1 MVEESNIKIIT
12 PEVTDLVDDAN
23 ENDNKCTVEGCD
35 KVIRNSSSLRLHMV
49 KAHRIG
55 NLDLKTDGNVK
66 VVYAC
71 PVVGCS
77 REKKTKRY
85 FANLYRVKRHYQT
98 IHAEKKFKCRKCKKA
113 FGLHWNL
120 EQHQSTCQQLF
131 YCSCGCYYTTLAAV
145 RTHATRKGKDHHV
158 VEDKNTVNQ
167 TKNKTTSN
175 QVNVPAILIVPNNP
189 IISNLST
196 LQNFNTAQTL
206 ILTQPKQQL
215 SNMKNLRKDEDGNI
229 MIIPKPIGMNQFSL
243 VTQNKNK
250 KTLKFVNK
258 EALPFLDQTKAVK
271 EKYQD
276 PAAIEVPLPPKKTK
290 FEEMIAYLKSA
301 ETQEILKNKDL
312 IEQVL
317 LTKNFR
323 IPKLTNSIII
333 KSDLTKKEEEIKK
346 AGDVF
351 EDFNLSAK
359 QIADTCTQTV
369 LCCNSIA
376 DTIVNTS
383 QHVNTQTISNPN
395 IYNKDGVLKTS
406 DFGIQCN
413 PVESSLD
420 ISVSDNQVQTEDF
433 NFWFNQMEYEGCF
446 SNMETQTNSFNT
458 ILNNNNISTQTLLN
472 TPTNSATQ
480 TLTNSLL
487 KDNLMLNDYSN
498 ISTQTNSNRAWFNEE
513 FLNRHSIE
521 TNTEA
526 SDLNLFGIDFNVEHR
541 DQASQLSLV
550 NPLNVT
556 NELIPSNNFATQTL
570 SQGSDTNTLSTQT
583 MKFDLDYFLQNQ
595 CTSNSLDDDLFVS
608 RITENMESTNK
619 VLADH
624 LQTETNSFATQTN
637 IMESNYTS
645 TLSTQT
651 FSGNNTLNLQNL
663 LELNN
668 MVADFGTQTFDVNHT
683 YSSSTQTF
691 NNRECCSI
699 ANEASKST
707 IETQTFG
714 NKIYS
719 SIDNEAVKSNTE
731 TQTFNNRG
739 CCSIENEV
747 IKSNIQTQTFNNN
760 KDHLIDKEALKSNIE
775 TQTFV
780 SFLDLL
786 DTSSLDDYIG
796 DERIMNTI
804 ETQTLLSI
812 DNIKSSIETQTFL

>member
-1 MVEESNIKIIT
+1 
-12 PEVTDLVDDAN
+12 
-23 ENDNKCTVEGCD
+23 
-35 KVIRNSSSLRLHMV
+35 
-49 KAHRIG
+49 
-55 NLDLKTDGNVK
+55 
-66 VVYAC
+66 
-71 PVVGCS
+71 
-77 REKKTKRY
+77 
-85 FANLYRVKRHYQT
+85 
-98 IHAEKKFKCRKCKKA
+98 
-113 FGLHWNL
+113 
-120 EQHQSTCQQLF
+120 
-131 YCSCGCYYTTLAAV
+131 
-145 RTHATRKGKDHHV
+145 
-158 VEDKNTVNQ
+158 
-167 TKNKTTSN
+167 
-175 QVNVPAILIVPNNP
+175 
-189 IISNLST
+189 
-196 LQNFNTAQTL
+196 
-206 ILTQPKQQL
+206 
-215 SNMKNLRKDEDGNI
+215 
-229 MIIPKPIGMNQFSL
+229 
-243 VTQNKNK
+243 
-250 KTLKFVNK
+250 
-258 EALPFLDQTKAVK
+258 
-271 EKYQD
+271 
-276 PAAIEVPLPPKKTK
+276 
-290 FEEMIAYLKSA
+290 
-301 ETQEILKNKDL
+301 
-312 IEQVL
+312 
-317 LTKNFR
+317 
-323 IPKLTNSIII
+323 
-333 KSDLTKKEEEIKK
+333 
-346 AGDVF
+346 
-351 EDFNLSAK
+351 
-359 QIADTCTQTV
+359 
-369 LCCNSIA
+369 
-376 DTIVNTS
+376 
-383 QHVNTQTISNPN
+383 
-395 IYNKDGVLKTS
+395 
-406 DFGIQCN
+406 
-413 PVESSLD
+413 
-420 ISVSDNQVQTEDF
+420 
-433 NFWFNQMEYEGCF
+433 
-446 SNMETQTNSFNT
+446 
-458 ILNNNNISTQTLLN
+458 
-472 TPTNSATQ
+472 
-480 TLTNSLL
+480 
-487 KDNLMLNDYSN
+487 MLNDYSN
-498 ISTQTNSNRAWFNEE
+498 ISTQTNSNRAWFNED

-608 RITENMESTNK
+608 RITENMESTNN

-624 LQTETNSFATQTN
+624 LQTETTSFATQTN

-691 NNRECCSI
+691 NNRGCCSI

-714 NKIYS
+714 NKMYS

-731 TQTFNNRG
+731 TQTFNNRA